1 MKIASR
7 FGWLFIMIG
16 LLWPAVAPTFGQTP
30 PNRVPHLAYGQSLD
44 VTLVGGAT
52 TALWVDVAPGD
63 TFTVNAHS
71 GGRSSTRL
79 NSSPTTEIRPF
90 NWKQNDTT
98 SVYVFTADQ
107 PGPYLL
113 TVMGDGVA
121 TVSLAQGDTLSIDR
135 GPIAFGDTVTGIAS
149 ELGVDAYTIDLP
161 ADSEFTLR
169 LVSEGRTSLPI
180 VVMPGLRDA
189 LQVDRYGDGAY
200 AQHYVIPAELAGS
213 HQILVRMNEGEY
225 TLSIVQGNDLSLDKG
240 TLTPD
245 TPTAGTGTAGK
256 SDRYSFEATPGD
268 VVTFVVDS
276 AAGWDAYSEA
286 RAAQGAL
293 LGWAGDGSTPG
304 GVYRTFYVNEAG
316 PYYLYVQ
323 TDTDYT
329 LTMVQGPYLE
339 GIPSVRAGDM
349 LEVVNTG
356 TNRFVLDAAEGD
368 WVTIQTTASDG
379 LSLNR
384 VTMNDAAEAMVF
396 PIAESRDAS
405 QGIYQALFHLQGP
418 APYFME
424 IEATS
429 AYTLSVTEGDTLRTD
444 AGEITVGQVVE
455 GSAKVGETIV
465 YTLPTV
471 EAGQTVAVVTSGLST
486 FRLSDAA
493 GEFVEYFYFN
503 FLSPANP
510 SDDLISYGAYQL
522 DGLCPCELQLGT
534 DQPNYTLEVMPIAP
548 EVFPAA
554 IPLNLGEAVSG
565 DTGDALIV
573 PFTFQADTD
582 GDLAIR
588 LEFDPTQTDGGK
600 LYLEVQAP
608 SEDDDPRYL
617 LIDHSQ
623 TETGDGFIVQHYPL
637 YFPGEYTVRIKNLV
651 GPYTLTVTLE

>member
-30 PNRVPHLAYGQSLD
+30 PPKTPHLAYGQSLD
-44 VTLVGGAT
+44 VTLEGGAT

-63 TFTVNAHS
+63 MFTVNAQS
-71 GGRSSTRL
+71 GGRSSIRL
-79 NSSPTTEIRPF
+79 NSSPTTEIPPF
-90 NWKQNDTT
+90 SWKQNDTT
-98 SVYVFTADQ
+98 SVYVFTADP

-113 TVMGDGVA
+113 TVMGDGAA
-121 TVSLAQGDTLSIDR
+121 TVALAQGDILSTDH
-135 GPIAFGDTVTGIAS
+135 GPIAFGETVTGTAS
-149 ELGVDAYTIDLP
+149 EMGVDAYTIDLP

-180 VVMPGLRDA
+180 LVMPGLRDA
-189 LQVDRYGDGAY
+189 LQVDRYGDGTY
-200 AQHYVIPAELAGS
+200 AQHYVIPAELAGP

-225 TLSIVQGNDLSLDKG
+225 TLSVIEGNDLALDKG
-240 TLTPD
+240 TLVLD

-276 AAGWDAYSEA
+276 TVGWDAYFEP
-286 RAAQGAL
+286 RAAKGAIL
-293 LGWAGDGSTPG
+293 EWAGDGSTPG
-304 GVYRTFYVNEAG
+304 GVYRTFSVTEAG

-349 LEVVNTG
+349 LEVINTG
-356 TNRFVLDAAEGD
+356 TNRYVLDAAEGD

-405 QGIYQALFHLQGP
+405 QGIYQALFHLQRP
-418 APYFME
+418 APYLIE

-444 AGEITVGQVVE
+444 AGEIAVGQSVE
-455 GSAKVGETIV
+455 GSAANGQTIV
-465 YTLPTV
+465 YTLPSV
-471 EAGQTVAVVTSGLST
+471 ETGQAVAVVNSGTSG
-486 FRLSDAA
+486 FRLLDADGA
-493 GEFVEYFYFN
+493 HVEYFYFS
-503 FLSPANP
+503 FLNP
-510 SDDLISYGAYQL
+510 DDPSGNLISYAAYQL
-522 DGLCPCELQLGT
+522 DGLCPCQLQLVT
-534 DQPNYTLEVMPIAP
+534 DQPTYTLEVTPVAP
-548 EVFPAA
+548 DAFPAA
-554 IPLNLGEAVSG
+554 QSLNLGEAVSA
-565 DTGDALIV
+565 DTGAALIMAY
-573 PFTFQADTD
+573 TFQAHTD

-588 LEFDPTQTDGGK
+588 LEFDPAQTDGGK

-617 LIDHSQ
+617 ILDHSQ
-623 TETGDGFIVQHYPL
+623 TETGDAYVVQHYPL
-637 YFPGEYTVRIKNLV
+637 YFPGEYTLRIKNLV